1 MRIKFSRRKYVM
13 RGIAGTLQADLIEI
27 HPLNMQSDEECF
39 SSTKRT
45 WKDEWS
51 AQKASTSS
59 PAKRPNQ
66 SNDDE
71 EGTVS
76 GLPQSAHPVDIPPP
90 PAHNALPTEYDRQ
103 ILNQLR
109 TISQTQMVLKR
120 N

>member
-1 MRIKFSRRKYVM
+1 MRDTLIKEKKKNDKKYQNFETAVCGHLCLRIKFPRRKYV
-13 RGIAGTLQADLIEI
+13 
-27 HPLNMQSDEECF
+27 
-39 SSTKRT
+39 KRT

-59 PAKRPNQ
+59 PAKRLNQ

-71 EGTVS
+71 EGTVG
-76 GLPQSAHPVDIPPP
+76 GLPPSAHPVDIPPP
-90 PAHNALPTEYDRQ
+90 PTAHNALPTEYDRQ